1 MPVMTDRQSVAA
13 NATVTNVLSGKIGE
27 FLQGP
32 GAVVLY
38 GTASAVG
45 LNLSLLVGGQVIV
58 DDQEANAQ
66 NRMPLVPDD
75 FIGAASGLQ
84 GDRIIV
90 RIRNT
95 TGGAIT
101 AFTRVETP

>member
-13 NATVTNVLSGKIGE
+13 NATVQNVLAGKIGE
-27 FLQGP
+27 FLAAG
-32 GAVVLY
+32 GSVVLY

-45 LNLSLLVGGQVIV
+45 LNMSLLVGGSVII
-58 DDQEANAQ
+58 DDQEVNAQ

-75 FIGAASGLQ
+75 FVGAAGGMQ

-90 RIRNT
+90 RLRNT

-101 AFTRVETP
+101 AFSRVETP

>member
-13 NATVTNVLSGKIGE
+13 NATVQNVLAGKIGE
-27 FLQGP
+27 FLANG
-32 GAVVLY
+32 GSVVLY
-38 GTASAVG
+38 ATASAVG
-45 LNLSLLVGGQVIV
+45 LNVSLIVGGAVIV
-58 DDQEANAQ
+58 DDQEVSAQ

-75 FIGAASGLQ
+75 FVGAAGGMQS
-84 GDRIIV
+84 DRVIV
-90 RIRNT
+90 RLRNT